1 MVQIFFPYIWPVH
14 SKPLQFRALLV
25 GCSILAKNA
34 LNVLVPR
41 QLGAVTD
48 ALVRGDGKIKNI

>member
-1 MVQIFFPYIWPVH
+1 MVQIFIPYVWPVN
-14 SKPLQFRALLV
+14 SKALQVRALLV
-25 GCSILAKNA
+25 GCCILTTNA

-48 ALVRGDGKIKNI
+48 ALVGGDGKIGGI